1 MKRSELKS
9 RRIRIEVLSDC
20 YLSTGV
26 REKGWGGGFFI
37 VSSQF
42 NTRLIRLHLFQLH
55 FTNYFFSLGLDIS
68 ERITESRKERAS
80 CKVFMFLWNNPT
92 TKGGGVIANAEN
104 VKGWVLL
111 LDSNILSN
119 LPHASEG

>member
-1 MKRSELKS
+1 M
-9 RRIRIEVLSDC
+9 
-20 YLSTGV
+20 
-26 REKGWGGGFFI
+26 GWGGGFFV

-42 NTRLIRLHLFQLH
+42 NTRLIRLYLFQLH

-92 TKGGGVIANAEN
+92 TKGGGVIGN
-104 VKGWVLL
+104 G
-111 LDSNILSN
+111 
-119 LPHASEG
+119 